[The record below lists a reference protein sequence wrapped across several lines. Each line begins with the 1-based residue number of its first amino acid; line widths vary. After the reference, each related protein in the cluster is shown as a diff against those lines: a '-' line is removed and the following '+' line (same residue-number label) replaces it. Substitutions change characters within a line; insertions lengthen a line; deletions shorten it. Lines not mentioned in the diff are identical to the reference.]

1 MVAATDL
8 DVLGRCAA
16 GHIRQAGI
24 IQGGTAHLLF
34 VGLNKCR
41 QDGHDAGRDDMW
53 PLMLHIQVSQ
63 ESRK

>member
-16 GHIRQAGI
+16 GPIRQAGI

-34 VGLNKCR
+34 VGLRNAVRTAVMLVATTC
-41 QDGHDAGRDDMW
+41 GH
-53 PLMLHIQVSQ
+53 
-63 ESRK
+63 